1 MIANF
6 LKSVIRLLPLVFLL
20 SVAATLKSQQAS
32 EKDIQLNWFDQQ
44 VGLENTALY
53 DGIIYK
59 ETYRTINEKIKFYKS
74 SAWLNGSVNYAGQVF
89 TNVPMRYDV
98 FGDQLL
104 IKLHDQLG
112 GRALLLFKDKV
123 SNFNIDG
130 TVFVN
135 IENISEDSGRPGFYE
150 LLWGKDQLRLLGKHQ
165 KNDFLR
171 KDRRSLY
178 YEFVDLK
185 KEYLVEFNGKYSPI
199 RKKKDITSLF
209 PQFKKDIEDFYQD
222 NKRLR
227 SRDMDAFMSGLN
239 NQIEDLLLQSQP
251 KSQS

>member
-1 MIANF
+1 MIPKNF
-6 LKSVIRLLPLVFLL
+6 TAFFRLVTFALILSGSFIIR
-20 SVAATLKSQQAS
+20 SQ
-32 EKDIQLNWFDQQ
+32 EKPQKVSYLNWFDQE

-74 SAWLNGSVNYAGQVF
+74 SAWINGTVKYAGQLF

-104 IKLHDQLG
+104 IKLNDQLG
-112 GRALLLFKDKV
+112 GGALLLFKDKV
-123 SNFNIDG
+123 SNFTIDG
-130 TVFVN
+130 AVFVN
-135 IENISEDSGRPGFYE
+135 ISNISEASGRKGFYE
-150 LLWGKDQLRLLGKHQ
+150 LLWDKDHMRLLAKHQ

-185 KEYLVEFNGKYSPI
+185 KEYLLEFNGEYSPI
-199 RKKKDITSLF
+199 GKKKSINVLF
-209 PQFKKDIEDFYQD
+209 PQFKKEIENFYQQ

-227 SRDMDAFMSGLN
+227 SRDMDAFMSALVN
-239 NQIEDLLLQSQP
+239 RIEDLLLQSQP